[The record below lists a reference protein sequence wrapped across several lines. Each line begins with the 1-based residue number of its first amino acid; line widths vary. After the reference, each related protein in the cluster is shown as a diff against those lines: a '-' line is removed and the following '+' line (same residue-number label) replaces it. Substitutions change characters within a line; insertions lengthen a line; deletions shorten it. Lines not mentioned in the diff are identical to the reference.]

1 MTALKGHLVLLGQ
14 YTMSCSTWIQKHA
27 LQETALQIPHACAL
41 QGSLAVL
48 HAQQLS
54 QSASD
59 MHASHAGF
67 KTIFRCIITRSSI
80 WVNNTDMSALQ
91 LSLALLHAQ
100 QRSRLTVIYACIT
113 CKALWV
119 RNMTLSELQG
129 SLQHHSQTF
138 AIEWHCLARLY
149 SVAKSTMMVTI

>member
-14 YTMSCSTWIQKHA
+14 YTMSCSKWIQKHA
-27 LQETALQIPHACAL
+27 LQETALEIPHACAL

-67 KTIFRCIITRSSI
+67 RTILWCIIITRSSI
-80 WVNNTDMSALQ
+80 WVNNTDMSARQ
-91 LSLALLHAQ
+91 LSLAL
-100 QRSRLTVIYACIT
+100 C
-113 CKALWV
+113 
-119 RNMTLSELQG
+119 M
-129 SLQHHSQTF
+129 HSNG
-138 AIEWHCLARLY
+138 HD
-149 SVAKSTMMVTI
+149 